1 MPFNNYKGIY
11 HSIFLIIVFIILV
24 NQEKTIVILKLFEP
38 ASQLA
43 PFCPEAPE
51 NYIKITFP
59 HSLNGEVVLVLLTI
73 LHVDHLL
80 RLNYR
85 NNSIFYV

>member
-1 MPFNNYKGIY
+1 M
-11 HSIFLIIVFIILV
+11 

-59 HSLNGEVVLVLLTI
+59 HSLNGKVVIVLLTI

-80 RLNYR
+80 RLNFR
-85 NNSIFYV
+85 NNSIFMSESIFHKITPILGIKK